1 MTNKFSTTKRLG
13 DNLSIM
19 PADESIEDLK
29 AEVNRLKR
37 AENWLKCIN
46 VCREAAAHAKPS
58 DLPCWFWIKT
68 NLALALTSA
77 DSSERPQ
84 NLEEAIAIYKEI
96 LDQLPG
102 RTDRFKWAHVQ
113 RSLAFAYDQRVEG
126 NKTENLEQMIDHL
139 SESLE
144 VFNRDD
150 YPDDWAI
157 VKGALAVAY
166 SARTIGEPAENLRMA
181 IQNLEDSMSIL
192 TQERFPEDWEEAE
205 EELSSLRARLGAIK
219 KP

>member
-1 MTNKFSTTKRLG
+1 M
-13 DNLSIM
+13 NLKSKM
-19 PADESIEDLK
+19 EQESIDELR
-29 AEVNRLKR
+29 AEVNRLKK

-46 VCREAAAHAKPS
+46 VCREPAAQAKPS
-58 DLPCWFWIKT
+58 NFADWFWIKS
-68 NLALALTSA
+68 NLALALRKADTSQ
-77 DSSERPQ
+77 RPQ

-96 LDQLPG
+96 LDRLPG
-102 RTDRFKWAHVQ
+102 KTDRFKWAHVQ

-139 SESLE
+139 SQSLE
-144 VFNRDD
+144 VFTRDD

-181 IQNLEDSMSIL
+181 IQYLEDSMTIL
-192 TQERFPEDWEEAE
+192 TEERFPEDWEEAE
-205 EELSSLRARLGAIK
+205 EELTALRARLGAIK
-219 KP
+219 K